1 MWVVEE
7 GPVPVIVTEYPTV
20 VVALVVVTVATALAG
35 GVTVAGL
42 TAHAGGE
49 VVVCAEET
57 WQASATVPVKPL
69 RVPIVILEEAVPPGA
84 SASGENEAACRVKSA
99 WADADDTLI
108 RAASMQNIEK
118 PASVARIFNLD
129 FNDLNGDES
138 DFNMSRFN

>member
-1 MWVVEE
+1 MWAVEE

-20 VVALVVVTVATALAG
+20 VVALVVVTVATAPAG
-35 GVTVAGL
+35 GVT
-42 TAHAGGE
+42 
-49 VVVCAEET
+49 VCAEET
-57 WQASATVPVKPL
+57 WQVSATVPVKPL
-69 RVPIVILEEAVPPGA
+69 TVPIVILEEAVPPGA

-108 RAASMQNIEK
+108 RAASMQNIER

-129 FNDLNGDES
+129 FNDLNSDES

>member
-1 MWVVEE
+1 VWAVEE

-20 VVALVVVTVATALAG
+20 VVALVVVTVATASAG

-49 VVVCAEET
+49 VVVWAEET
-57 WQASATVPVKPL
+57 WQVSATVPVKPL
-69 RVPIVILEEAVPPGA
+69 TVPIVILEEAVPPGA

-108 RAASMQNIEK
+108 RAASMQNIER

>member
-1 MWVVEE
+1 MWAVEE

-20 VVALVVVTVATALAG
+20 VVALVVVTVATASAG

-57 WQASATVPVKPL
+57 WQVSATVPVKPL
-69 RVPIVILEEAVPPGA
+69 TVPIVILEEAVPPGA

-108 RAASMQNIEK
+108 RAASMQNIEM

>member
-1 MWVVEE
+1 MWAVEE

-20 VVALVVVTVATALAG
+20 VVALVVVTVATASAG

-49 VVVCAEET
+49 VVVWAEET
-57 WQASATVPVKPL
+57 WQVSATVPVKPL
-69 RVPIVILEEAVPPGA
+69 TVPIVILEEAVPPGA

-108 RAASMQNIEK
+108 RAASMQNIER